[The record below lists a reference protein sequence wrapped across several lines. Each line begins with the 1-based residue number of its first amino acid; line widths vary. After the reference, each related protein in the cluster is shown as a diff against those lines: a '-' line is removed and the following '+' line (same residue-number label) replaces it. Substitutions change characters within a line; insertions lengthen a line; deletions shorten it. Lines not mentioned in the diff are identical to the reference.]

1 VSDRGSANLAQ
12 KIRHLVEILPA
23 EVPFNVY
30 PPLFHVWTPVR
41 NEVATPAFREH
52 ETAVARAEWHGSIL
66 DGLTNENG
74 TDRNRPKYATPE
86 RKQCSSPTMVT
97 RLRFW

>member
-1 VSDRGSANLAQ
+1 VRDRHSANLAQ
-12 KIRHLVEILPA
+12 PIWHLVEVLPA

-41 NEVATPAFREH
+41 NEVAAPAFREH

-66 DGLTNENG
+66 DGFVNELG
-74 TDRNRPKYATPE
+74 TKKQRPENAGQRGDQESGTTLAVG
-86 RKQCSSPTMVT
+86 C
-97 RLRFW
+97 

>member
-1 VSDRGSANLAQ
+1 MRGRGSANLAQ

-66 DGLTNENG
+66 DGFVNESGANNPRPENAGQCGDQESG
-74 TDRNRPKYATPE
+74 TTLAVG
-86 RKQCSSPTMVT
+86 C
-97 RLRFW
+97 